1 MLKTCLRM
9 CGFKPLPVA
18 RQMIIMHTCAQIMGG
33 PEKSS
38 SSPIPHLIR
47 CPEHNKTTGLDNY
60 VVIVRKK
67 SKKATRLLGWTWWL
81 YNSFKKR
88 CLFMI
93 WQHRAF
99 FLNTHFFALSLCPD
113 CDNAFEKVAFPSK
126 EIYLTKEAKRLDQ
139 ILTSNSSEKSG
150 KLWAT
155 FIFNF

>member
-38 SSPIPHLIR
+38 SPIPHLIR
-47 CPEHNKTTGLDNY
+47 CPEHNKTTGLDSY

-81 YNSFKKR
+81 DNSFKS
-88 CLFMI
+88 
-93 WQHRAF
+93 A
-99 FLNTHFFALSLCPD
+99 D
-113 CDNAFEKVAFPSK
+113 CDIAFEKVAFPSK
-126 EIYLTKEAKRLDQ
+126 EIYFTKEGKRLDQ
-139 ILTSNSSEKSG
+139 IITSNSSEK
-150 KLWAT
+150 
-155 FIFNF
+155 